1 MQKKYSYDYD
11 DVEDRGK
18 GTGTM
23 VADILADPEFAQVDD
38 LVIGS
43 WGDSYETSAEKIL
56 EDIIANKEKFSHVT
70 KLFVGDMDYEECEV
84 SWIIQGNYEALFAAM
99 PQLESLTIKG
109 STDLQLGQVV
119 HPNLKSLT
127 IICGGLPRDVIA
139 SIRDAKLPALE
150 NLVLYL
156 GVEDYGFDGSVK
168 DIAALLERSDFPKL
182 RSLGICDSEI
192 QDEVTKLVL
201 ESKYIDQLHVLDLSQ
216 GTLTD
221 EGGKLLLAQLPA
233 HSGIQKLD
241 LQYHFL
247 SDEMMEKLAALPIDV
262 NVEEQNEPD
271 EYDGDLYYYPC
282 LTE

>member
-1 MQKKYSYDYD
+1 
-11 DVEDRGK
+11 
-18 GTGTM
+18 
-23 VADILADPEFAQVDD
+23 ADPEFAQVDD

-43 WGDSYETSAEKIL
+43 WGDAYETSAEKIL

-168 DIAALLERSDFPKL
+168 DIAALLEQSDFPKL

-221 EGGKLLLAQLPA
+221 KGGKLLLAQLPA
-233 HSGIQKLD
+233 HSGIQELD

>member
-1 MQKKYSYDYD
+1 MQKKYSYDY
-11 DVEDRGK
+11 EDMEDKGK
-18 GTGTM
+18 GAGTM
-23 VADILADPEFAQVDD
+23 VSDILADPEFSQVDD

-43 WGDSYETSAEKIL
+43 WGDSWENGADIMIE
-56 EDIIANKEKFSHVT
+56 EIIANQEKFSHVT
-70 KLFVGDMDYEECEV
+70 KLFIGDMDFEECEV

-127 IICGGLPRDVIA
+127 IICGGLPRDVIV
-139 SIRDAKLPALE
+139 SIRDAKLPSLE

-156 GVEDYGFDGSVK
+156 GVEDYGFDGTVE
-168 DIAALLERSDFPKL
+168 DIASLLEQSDFPNL

-201 ESKYIDQLHVLDLSQ
+201 QSKYINQIHVLDLSQ

-221 EGGKLLLAQLPA
+221 KGGRLLLAQIPS
-233 HSGIQKLD
+233 HTNIQKLN

-247 SDEMMEKLAALPIDV
+247 SDEMMEKLEALPIDV
-262 NVEEQNEPD
+262 NVDEAQEPD
-271 EYDGDLYYYPC
+271 DYDGELYYYPC